1 MKIVVGLTGASGVKY
16 GVRLLEI
23 LNEKNFNIFSSLTPT
38 AIEILEHETDYT
50 QEYIKSISK
59 YYDSNDFSAP
69 FVSGSARIDACV
81 IIPASM
87 KTISAIAN
95 GFADNIITRCADVML
110 KEGKKL
116 IVVPR
121 ETPLNR
127 IHLKNLLR
135 LSKIN
140 VAVLPAMPAFY
151 HKPKRIEDIVD
162 FIVGKVLDNLG
173 IENDLYERWGQI

>member
-1 MKIVVGLTGASGVKY
+1 MKIMVGLTGASGIAY
-16 GVRLLEI
+16 GVRLIEIMSEKKIDVFSSITPAAKEI
-23 LNEKNFNIFSSLTPT
+23 LR
-38 AIEILEHETDYT
+38 HETKYT
-50 QEYIKSISK
+50 VEYIKGMSK
-59 YYDSNDFSAP
+59 YYESNDFSAP

-87 KTISAIAN
+87 KTVSAIAN
-95 GFADNIITRCADVML
+95 GFTDNIITRCADVVL

-121 ETPLNR
+121 ETPLNM
-127 IHLKNLLR
+127 IHLRNLLI
-135 LSKIN
+135 LSKNN
-140 VAVLPAMPAFY
+140 VTVLPAMPAFY
-151 HKPKRIEDIVD
+151 QKPKSVEDFID